1 MEENS
6 INLGEWNVPSSWN
19 EITLKKFEEVQR
31 YYAEKDDKFDVRD
44 VIHILCDKTIDEVNA
59 LPMDFLDI
67 ILGKLAFMQE
77 NPREKEPSNKVVIDG
92 VTYQVNIQQK
102 LRTGEYIAVDSII
115 RDDKYNYAAILAIL
129 CRKEGEIYDS
139 TFENEVLDER
149 IRMWE
154 VQGVME
160 VMPIINFFIECYITL
175 QIPTQLSLEVEEAIN
190 HTRKLIETSKQNGGL
205 SALSTIRLK
214 RKLKKL
220 EKSIKSI

>member
-19 EITLKKFEEVQR
+19 DITLKKFQEIQR

-44 VIHILCDKTIDEVNA
+44 VIHILCDKSIDEVNA

-67 ILGKLAFMQE
+67 ILEKLSFMQE
-77 NPREKEPSNKVVIDG
+77 NPREKEPSNKVMIDG

-102 LRTGEYIAVDSII
+102 LKTGEYIAADSIM
-115 RDDKYNYAAILAIL
+115 RNDKNNYAAILAIL
-129 CRKEGEIYDS
+129 CRKDGEIYDS
-139 TFENEVLDER
+139 TFENEVLEDR

-160 VMPIINFFIECYITL
+160 VMPIINFFIQCYITL
-175 QIPTQLSLEVEEAIN
+175 QIPTQLSLEVEEGIS
-190 HTRKLIETSKQNGGL
+190 HTRKLIETSRANGDI

>member
-67 ILGKLAFMQE
+67 ILGKLSFMQE

-160 VMPIINFFIECYITL
+160 VMPIVNFFIECYITL
-175 QIPTQLSLEVEEAIN
+175 QIPTLLSLEVEEAIN
-190 HTRKLIETSKQNGGL
+190 HTRKLIETSKQNGDL

>member
-59 LPMDFLDI
+59 LPIDFLDI
-67 ILGKLAFMQE
+67 ILGKLSFMQE

-102 LRTGEYIAVDSII
+102 LKFGEYVSADGILKN
-115 RDDKYNYAAILAIL
+115 DKYDYASLLAIL
-129 CRKEGEIYDS
+129 CRKEGEVYDS
-139 TFENEVLDER
+139 KFEAEVFPSRVEMFEKQSVVDIL
-149 IRMWE
+149 
-154 VQGVME
+154 
-160 VMPIINFFIECYITL
+160 PIIGFFLQCYITS
-175 QIPTQLSLEVEEAIN
+175 QIPTQLFSEVEEAIN
-190 HTRKLIETSKQNGGL
+190 HIAQSLDSSDKIGGFRKFY
-205 SALSTIRLK
+205 LK
-214 RKLKKL
+214 WRVKTLRKSL
-220 EKSIKSI
+220 KSIKSI